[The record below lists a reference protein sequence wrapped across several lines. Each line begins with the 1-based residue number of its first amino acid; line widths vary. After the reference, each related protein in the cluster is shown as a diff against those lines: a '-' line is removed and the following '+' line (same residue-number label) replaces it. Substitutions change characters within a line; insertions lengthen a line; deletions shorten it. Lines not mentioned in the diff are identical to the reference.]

1 MHCLF
6 GTAHN
11 TDCDSRDGW
20 RDLWRERFEQ
30 SGVCLKSKRF
40 QTIKG
45 TTINNGK
52 KFCSS
57 SSPLEDHLCAIVYAC
72 NSLAFSALSTLY
84 MFFKLWDIIIFWC
97 CCLLYL
103 SPTAVRPPMIL
114 LHLNFQTPSN
124 DNLTRRRRACFRLPR
139 FVLHIS
145 SKNLFRLASHPSIR
159 KTIWFAFPSPSS
171 VDCYWSLCDF

>member
-11 TDCDSRDGW
+11 TDCDSRGGW

-45 TTINNGK
+45 TTITNGK

-114 LHLNFQTPSN
+114 CTSISKHNRMVISTVENEHGSDFRLQTSSLYPSHIFQTFIS
-124 DNLTRRRRACFRLPR
+124 TCF
-139 FVLHIS
+139 S
-145 SKNLFRLASHPSIR
+145 SF
-159 KTIWFAFPSPSS
+159 
-171 VDCYWSLCDF
+171 DM